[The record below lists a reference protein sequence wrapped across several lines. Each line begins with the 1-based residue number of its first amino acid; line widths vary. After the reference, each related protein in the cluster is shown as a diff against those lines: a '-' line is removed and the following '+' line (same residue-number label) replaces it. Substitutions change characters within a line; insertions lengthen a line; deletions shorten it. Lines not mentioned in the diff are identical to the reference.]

1 MWNVAH
7 VRAAL
12 LAWYDEDHRELPW
25 RSENGAPIDP
35 YEVWVSEVMLQQTRV
50 ETVRPYFTRWIER
63 FPTVEAL
70 ADAETD
76 DVLKSWEGLGY
87 YSRARSL
94 HRAARE
100 VVARYGA
107 VVPSDAAELRSLPGI
122 GRYTAGAVSSIAYG
136 KEEPVVDGNVRRV
149 LARWLDQAD
158 PLDDDLWRIAAD
170 LVAGERP
177 GDLNQA
183 LMELGAMICRPRNPE
198 CGRCPV
204 RASCLAYAAG
214 TTGERPAPKK
224 KAPLP
229 LESYGVGVIVDGGHV
244 LIVRRPP
251 NGRLGSMWE
260 FPSALINRSGS
271 AAAAGRSALAGL
283 GVAPPAD
290 MTPLGTVS
298 HTFTHVR
305 VSYEIVCGVL
315 SDDHARKGVRATGK
329 SGEGAAW
336 VTADELAEFA
346 MPVAQRR
353 IAARIPGFERP
364 AGDSASTEGHIG
376 PPSR

>member
-1 MWNVAH
+1 MWSVAD

-12 LAWYDEDHRELPW
+12 LAWYDEGHRELPW
-25 RSENGAPIDP
+25 RSESGLFADP
-35 YEVWVSEVMLQQTRV
+35 YAVWVSEVMLQQTRV

-70 ADAETD
+70 AEAEPDA
-76 DVLKSWEGLGY
+76 VLKSWEGLGY
-87 YSRARSL
+87 YSRARTL

-107 VVPSDAAELRSLPGI
+107 VVPSEAAELRSLPGI
-122 GRYTAGAVSSIAYG
+122 GRYTAGAVSSIAFG

-158 PLDDDLWRIAAD
+158 PADGDLWRLAAD

-198 CGRCPV
+198 CDRCPV
-204 RASCLAYAAG
+204 QQSCGAYGAG
-214 TTGERPAPKK
+214 TTGVRPAPKRK
-224 KAPLP
+224 PALP
-229 LESYGVGVIVDGGHV
+229 LEVYGVGVVICRGRV

-251 NGRLGSMWE
+251 NGRLGGMWE
-260 FPSALINRSGS
+260 FPNALIHASS
-271 AAAAGRSALAGL
+271 DALAAGRLAIEGL
-283 GVAPPAD
+283 GVVPPVA

-298 HTFTHVR
+298 HVFTHVR
-305 VSYEIVCGVL
+305 MSYEIVIGVL
-315 SDDHARKGVRATGK
+315 GDGTARGSVGTPPQRAAET
-329 SGEGAAW
+329 AW
-336 VTADELAEFA
+336 VTANQLAEYA
-346 MPVAQRR
+346 LPVAQRR
-353 IAARIPGFERP
+353 IAARIPGFGNP
-364 AGDSASTEGHIG
+364 G
-376 PPSR
+376 